1 MGNCCGDDNGCCD
14 GEKGGNLLEG
24 LLLGGLIGGAI
35 GLLFAPS
42 AGEKARAEVKER
54 LKEFHLD
61 EIIGRFSEAFE
72 EGKKEA
78 EKVQKEMGE

>member
-1 MGNCCGDDNGCCD
+1 MGDCCGEENSCCS
-14 GEKGGNLLEG
+14 GEKSGNILEG

-35 GLLFAPS
+35 GILFAPS
-42 AGEKARAEVKER
+42 AGEKARAEVKDR

-61 EIIGRFSEAFE
+61 EIMSRFSEAFE

-78 EKVQKEMGE
+78 EKVQKDMGE